1 MANTFET
8 TIPNHFVTIF
18 ERGFCD
24 YMMRLGY
31 DRMSVGGRLGLRSM
45 HEFRRGDDILSFSQL
60 PQGQGYTSV
69 RLHSETLPVDALSM
83 DVLTEGMADFLECF
97 IRGLEEGPAREV
109 SWLLTAALR
118 NAFDPSGPRQ
128 RERE

>member
-1 MANTFET
+1 MANRFEA

-31 DRMSVGGRLGLRSM
+31 DRMSLGGRLGLRSM
-45 HEFRRGDDILSFSQL
+45 HEFRKDDHFLSFSQL

-69 RLHSETLPVDALSM
+69 RLHSETLPVDALTM
-83 DVLTEGMADFLECF
+83 DALTGGMADFLEIF
-97 IRGLEEGPAREV
+97 SRELDEGAARDV
-109 SWLLTAALR
+109 SWLMIAMLR
-118 NAFDPSGPRQ
+118 NAFDQTGPRPTEQ
-128 RERE
+128 

>member
-31 DRMSVGGRLGLRSM
+31 DRMSLGGRLGLRSM
-45 HEFRRGDDILSFSQL
+45 HEFRQGDDTLSLSQL

-69 RLHSETLPVDALSM
+69 RLHSETLPVDALAM
-83 DVLTEGMADFLECF
+83 DALTEGMADFLECF
-97 IRGLEEGPAREV
+97 NRGLEEGPSREV
-109 SWLLTAALR
+109 SWLLIAALR
-118 NAFDPSGPRQ
+118 NAFDPAGPR
-128 RERE
+128 RAEG

>member
-1 MANTFET
+1 MANTFEAV
-8 TIPNHFVTIF
+8 IPNHFVTIF

-45 HEFRRGDDILSFSQL
+45 HEFRRGDDTLSFSQL

-83 DVLTEGMADFLECF
+83 DALTEGMADFMERF
-97 IRGLEEGPAREV
+97 VRELEEGRPGMYR
-109 SWLLTAALR
+109 
-118 NAFDPSGPRQ
+118 GC
-128 RERE
+128 